1 MPFFAHTIF
10 EKYVIMIK
18 KFVRFSFLR
27 SLIGEGGDRV
37 TDFERVYG
45 TYFNDVYLY
54 ILRLSGNEHIAEEI
68 TSDTFFKAMRS
79 IDSFRGDCDV
89 RVWLCQIAKNCY
101 YSYLKKSSRAEQV
114 DEAELQ
120 KIPDPAPSVADEY
133 ARRDEIRR
141 IQKILHGISE
151 PYKEVFMWRV
161 YAELSFKQIAQI
173 FGKTENW
180 ACVTYHRA
188 RKMIK
193 ERLEEKKGEN

>member
-1 MPFFAHTIF
+1 M
-10 EKYVIMIK
+10 
-18 KFVRFSFLR
+18 
-27 SLIGEGGDRV
+27 
-37 TDFERVYG
+37 TDFEQLYN

-68 TSDTFFKAMRS
+68 TSDTFFKAMKS

-89 RVWLCQIAKNCY
+89 RVWLCQIAKNRY
-101 YSYLKKSSRAEQV
+101 YSYIKKSTRTKHV
-114 DEAELQ
+114 DEAEMQEITDL
-120 KIPDPAPSVADEY
+120 APSVADEY
-133 ARRDEIRR
+133 VRREEIER
-141 IQKILHGISE
+141 IQKVLHAVGE

-173 FGKTENW
+173 FGKNENW

-193 ERLEEKKGEN
+193 ERLEGKNSENGM

>member
-1 MPFFAHTIF
+1 VA
-10 EKYVIMIK
+10 
-18 KFVRFSFLR
+18 
-27 SLIGEGGDRV
+27 
-37 TDFERVYG
+37 DFEQLYN

-68 TSDTFFKAMRS
+68 TSDTFFKAMKS

-101 YSYLKKSSRAEQV
+101 YSYMKKSNRTEHV
-114 DEAELQ
+114 DEGDLKE
-120 KIPDPAPSVADEY
+120 IPDASPGVAEEY
-133 ARRDEIRR
+133 AQRDEVER
-141 IQKILHGISE
+141 IQKILHTIGE

-193 ERLEEKKGEN
+193 ERLEEENRE

>member
-1 MPFFAHTIF
+1 M
-10 EKYVIMIK
+10 
-18 KFVRFSFLR
+18 
-27 SLIGEGGDRV
+27 
-37 TDFERVYG
+37 TDFERAYK

-68 TSDTFFKAMRS
+68 TSDTFFKAMQS

-89 RVWLCQIAKNCY
+89 RVWLCQIAKNAY
-101 YSYLKKSSRAEQV
+101 YSYIKKNGRTEQI
-114 DEAELQ
+114 DENEMQ
-120 KIPDPAPSVADEY
+120 EIKDPAPGVAEEY
-133 ARRDEIRR
+133 ERREEIER
-141 IQKILHGISE
+141 IQRILHDVGE

-161 YAELSFKQIAQI
+161 YAELSFRQIAQI

-193 ERLEEKKGEN
+193 ERLEGEYHENGM

>member
-1 MPFFAHTIF
+1 M
-10 EKYVIMIK
+10 
-18 KFVRFSFLR
+18 
-27 SLIGEGGDRV
+27 
-37 TDFERVYG
+37 TDFEQLYD

-68 TSDTFFKAMRS
+68 TSDTFFKAMKS
-79 IDSFRGDCDV
+79 INSFRGDCDV

-101 YSYLKKSSRAEQV
+101 YSYIKKSNRTEQV

-120 KIPDPAPSVADEY
+120 EIPDLAPSLADEY
-133 ARRDEIRR
+133 ARRDEIER
-141 IQKILHGISE
+141 IQKVLHDVNE

-193 ERLEEKKGEN
+193 ERLEEKNGEN